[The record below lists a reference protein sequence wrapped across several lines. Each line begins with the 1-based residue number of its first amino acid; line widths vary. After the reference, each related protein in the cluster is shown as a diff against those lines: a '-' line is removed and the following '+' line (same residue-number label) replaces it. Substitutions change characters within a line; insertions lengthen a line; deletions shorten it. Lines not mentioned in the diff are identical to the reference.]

1 MNNSEKKYSL
11 DGISAEEQKK
21 QLLIDETSMALTID
35 PAQQSAAN
43 EFCEEYKIFLD
54 NAKTEREVTE
64 YTVELAKKHG
74 YTEFDRT
81 KKYRPGDKVYL
92 VNRGRAIILTTIGTA
107 SLAEGVHI
115 SAAHIDSPRLDIK
128 PRPLYEDEDMALL
141 KTHYYG
147 GIKKYQW
154 PAMPLSLHGVVYK
167 KNGERVSVIIGENDS
182 DPVFTVT
189 DLLPHLASDQMSKV
203 ATKIVTGEQ
212 LNILMGTLPVDDDK
226 ISDKV
231 KLAVAKLLYERYG
244 ICEADLMS
252 AELVAVPAFKA
263 RDVGLDRSLIGA
275 YGQDDRVCAYAC
287 VMAEI
292 EAKAPHFTTVTI
304 LADKEEVGSDGVTG
318 LASMFFI
325 DFIEDLCDMEGG
337 LKLRHVLEKSRCLS
351 SDVNVAIGSDGVT
364 GLASMFFIDFIEDLC
379 DMEGGLKLRHVLEKS
394 RCLSSD
400 VNVAIDPSWTGVND
414 KYNSARLNR
423 GAVLT
428 KYTGSRG
435 KVETNDTTA
444 ENMSYFR
451 TVMDEAGVVWQ
462 IGELGKVD
470 QGGGGTVAKY
480 VAQHNIDTVDLGVPV
495 LSMHSPFEI
504 AAKLDIFMTYRA
516 VKAFYDAKK

>member
-351 SDVNVAIGSDGVT
+351 SDVNVAI
-364 GLASMFFIDFIEDLC
+364 
-379 DMEGGLKLRHVLEKS
+379 
-394 RCLSSD
+394 
-400 VNVAIDPSWTGVND
+400 DPSWTGVND